1 MSFAHKNFKKLYF
14 LLIIAVFILST
25 SSLQSY
31 NATNNKLVQN
41 SYFKN
46 LGQRHY
52 YIYRTADGGVM

>member
-14 LLIIAVFILST
+14 LLVIAVFILST
-25 SSLQSY
+25 SSLQLY